1 LRLVEVPEAEVEL
14 AEVEVKEEVP
24 AADVAEAIAKVIE
37 EVAAMREEMKAMR
50 EEMGGYVKK
59 EEMAAVKA
67 EFSAEPAAKPIK
79 HNPETKQAN
88 KVEFKRPAKA
98 IDRVLARLNN

>member
-1 LRLVEVPEAEVEL
+1 
-14 AEVEVKEEVP
+14 
-24 AADVAEAIAKVIE
+24 VIE

-50 EEMGGYVKK
+50 EEMGGYAKK
-59 EEMAAVKA
+59 EEMSAIKA
-67 EFSAEPAAKPIK
+67 ELSAEPAAKPIK